1 MPQNHA
7 QLLAGI
13 ADPERE
19 FGLLATAESTLAA
32 PAFKA
37 LKAACEVKGLALP
50 KIWHSHSRGKR
61 LPEGCFIIMVRQ

>member
-1 MPQNHA
+1 MPHNRA

-13 ADPERE
+13 ADSERE

-37 LKAACEVKGLALP
+37 LKAACEARGVPFK
-50 KIWHSHSRGKR
+50 WRSHLNGKR